1 MPTQMSSQMWGLPI
15 DFTTSWYMT
24 NVLLLFPKIGT
35 SKKHTQN
42 NIYLYENIQMDI
54 ITHIILPMLNFK

>member
-1 MPTQMSSQMWGLPI
+1 
-15 DFTTSWYMT
+15 MT

-42 NIYLYENIQMDI
+42 NIYLHVNIQMNITTYITYHHVTFQIEDI
-54 ITHIILPMLNFK
+54 ITMRSETKTN

>member
-1 MPTQMSSQMWGLPI
+1 
-15 DFTTSWYMT
+15 MT

-42 NIYLYENIQMDI
+42 NIYLYENIQTDNTTHHIQHAEFQIEDI
-54 ITHIILPMLNFK
+54 ITMRSIRNQNRLKSI